1 MRKIITASV
10 EKCRLRSGPLASNAS
25 ARNNGA
31 FLFKRQG
38 AQINCIISDGGGWDH
53 VSVSVYDP
61 RPRVPTWD
69 EMQWVKEQ
77 FFGDEETVV
86 QFHPKKSE
94 YLNCCP
100 FCLHM
105 WRKQDG
111 EHELPP
117 SWMVAPKES

>member
-1 MRKIITASV
+1 MKKILTSAIES
-10 EKCRLRSGPLASNAS
+10 RRIRNGPLASDAS
-25 ARNNGA
+25 LGNNGA
-31 FLFKRQG
+31 FVFRKDG
-38 AQINCIISDGGGWDH
+38 AEINCIVSDGKGWDH

-69 EMQWVKEQ
+69 EMCWVKDQ
-77 FFGDEETVV
+77 FFADEETVI

-94 YLNCCP
+94 YLNACP

-117 SWMVAPKES
+117 WWMIAPKS